1 MGAQTT
7 YGGLSPIAGW
17 DVSPS
22 IPSDF
27 PSPRGQIGD
36 NMAFYRVD
44 IVSSSSGNEWINS
57 MYYEFEGSLLGAWW
71 GADELAERAKAVLVP
86 AFKGAM
92 SQNVRIEK
100 VRVTPFDDNFSLK
113 LFQPYELAIGQHCE
127 VAGVGEPLPPEQVV
141 ILRYNL
147 YPVDRFALSAQP
159 RRGRLYLS
167 GLHEGYY
174 SYGNM
179 VETFA
184 DELVPGSFRN
194 RLKNLCTKLAQPL
207 ANSVLPDWVDSGGFE
222 PVRAKWNKV
231 LGGVARVIGYSRV
244 QSVTYST
251 RLTYLRPRGQ
261 N

>member
-7 YGGLSPIAGW
+7 YGGLSPIGGW
-17 DVSPS
+17 DVNPS
-22 IPSDF
+22 IPPDF
-27 PSPRGQIGD
+27 PSPIGQKGD

-44 IVSSSSGNEWINS
+44 IVTSAAGNEWINS
-57 MYYEFEGSLLGAWW
+57 MYYEFEGSVLGAWF

-92 SQNVRIEK
+92 SKWVRVEK

-113 LFQPYELAIGQHCE
+113 MFQPYELAVGQSGEVDGIGD
-127 VAGVGEPLPPEQVV
+127 PLPPEQVV

-147 YPVDRFALSAQP
+147 FPVDRFALASQP

-167 GLHEGYY
+167 GLHEGQWN
-174 SYGNM
+174 YGVMN
-179 VETFA
+179 ETFA
-184 DELVPGSFRN
+184 DEIVPGSFRN

-207 ANSVLPDWVDSGGFE
+207 GDSVLPDWVDSGGFE
-222 PVRAKWNKV
+222 PVRAKWNKIA
-231 LGGVARVIGYSRV
+231 GGIVKVIGYSRV

-251 RLTYLRPRGQ
+251 RITYLRPRGK